1 MISIIVPVYNIISY
15 LPQCIESLIKQTFTE
30 IEIIL
35 VDDGSTDGCAELCD
49 SYKRRDSRIVLLHKE
64 NGGLVS
70 ARKAGMKAARGQ
82 YIAYVDGDDWVEPD
96 MCERMYGKMIEQDVD
111 MILCGHY
118 EDTGNARKKVF
129 HDVPEGRYGKAELRE
144 YIYPQ
149 MASKESF
156 FQCGILPMLCIKLF
170 RRECVEGFQL
180 AVDERI
186 VMGEDAACVWPCLLN
201 VDSIYVMHECLY
213 HYRQSTSSMIKKRP
227 KMELERE
234 QFQVLYR
241 TVLQS
246 LKQYVHIYDLRWQ
259 WERFVMSLMLPRA
272 DGLYEGF
279 DKLPFLFPFP
289 KVKKGSRI
297 ILYGAGTYGQRLYH
311 YLIETGFC
319 QIAAWVDRNYVQYRS
334 MGLPVESP
342 EGIPGKRYD
351 AIVLAIV
358 FGEPRNALYQEL
370 IRKYPKEKINVPEE
384 ELLFSLESREA
395 FGLTEKNERRDF
407 ST

>member
-1 MISIIVPVYNIISY
+1 MISIIVPIYNIVAY
-15 LPQCIESLIKQTFTE
+15 LSQCLDSLINQTFAE
-30 IEIIL
+30 LEIIL
-35 VDDGSTDGCAELCD
+35 VDDGSTDGCGELCD
-49 SYKRRDSRIVLLHKE
+49 SYGRRDPRIVVLHKE

-70 ARKAGMKAARGQ
+70 ARKAGLKAASGQ

-96 MCERMYGKMIEQDVD
+96 MCEQMYSIMTEQDVD
-111 MILCGHY
+111 VVLCGHY
-118 EDTGNARKKVF
+118 EDTGNVRKEVF
-129 HDVPEGRYGKAELRE
+129 HDVPEGRYGKQELLE
-144 YIYPQ
+144 FVYPQ
-149 MASKESF
+149 MASRETF

-170 RRECVEGFQL
+170 RRECVERFQL

-201 VDSIYVMHECLY
+201 VDSIYVMHQCLY

-246 LKQYVHIYDLRWQ
+246 LKQYVHIYDLRQQ

-272 DGLYEGF
+272 DSLYEGF
-279 DKLPFLFPFP
+279 EELLFLFPFP

-319 QIAAWVDRNYVQYRS
+319 RITAWVDRNYMQYQS

-342 EGIPGKRYD
+342 EGISGKQYD
-351 AIVLAIV
+351 AIVIAVV
-358 FGEPRNALYQEL
+358 FGKPRNALYQEL
-370 IRKYPKEKINVPEE
+370 ICKYPKEKISVPEE
-384 ELLFSLESREA
+384 VLLFSRESREA
-395 FGLTEKNERRDF
+395 FGLTEKNER
-407 ST
+407 